1 MKLPQAVRTKIKQ
14 NLLNHFRSF
23 EAERNVNLYL
33 YDEILSTGE
42 KLRAFSQE
50 IYLSR
55 DTAFVLA
62 DLAPQYNWAHPC
74 QWCLHNA
81 RTGDLEVKID
91 SSFPPSQIIQNP
103 ESLELF
109 HSPIQLIDT
118 RARRAG
124 WEVKTKS
131 QLNVLSDHRGERYA
145 ILFSGSSNNRH
156 VNDIEFL
163 YRTLIDIY
171 GFNPA
176 NIYVLNFDGTINYN
190 RFPKPVKKWPGDDTA
205 YRMVVNGKGTRD
217 AFQATLAKLA
227 TQIHPEDL
235 LFIHTNDHGAGPGDG
250 VNDYCL
256 CTYDTSNWVAY
267 YVNDFVSDLSVLP
280 EFDVLIVM
288 MEQCRSGGFINPII
302 NNTPARWTHVAT
314 AVQASD
320 YSLGGGIFDPFAEDW
335 IAAIAGQYPDGSGLA
350 HVVDTNNDGRI
361 SAAEA
366 FAYADAVHHT
376 GDTPTF
382 AETPSGAGTWVFKG
396 GENMELYFY
405 PEKPEEVTRTFER
418 GKIEEARLFKLT
430 EIVKKLKDDIEE
442 SGSPKWE
449 VTLKG
454 YIEASSGGI
463 LPGGKTGFEAT
474 IKLSSP

>member
-1 MKLPQAVRTKIKQ
+1 MKLSQAVRTQIKQ
-14 NLLNHFRSF
+14 NLLNHFRTF
-23 EAERNVNLYL
+23 EAERNVNLFL
-33 YDEILSTGE
+33 YDEILNTGE
-42 KLRAFSQE
+42 MLRAFNQE

-55 DTAFVLA
+55 NTAFVLA

-81 RTGDLEVKID
+81 ETGDLEVKID
-91 SSFPPSQIIQNP
+91 ASFPPSQIIQNP

-109 HSPIQLIDT
+109 HAPIQFIDT
-118 RARRAG
+118 RTRRAN
-124 WEVKTKS
+124 WEIQTRSK
-131 QLNVLSDHRGERYA
+131 LNVLSDHRGERYA
-145 ILFSGSSNNRH
+145 ILFSGHSNNRH

-163 YRTLIDIY
+163 YRTLIDMY

-176 NIYVLNFDGTINYN
+176 NIHVLNYDGTVNYN
-190 RFPKPVKKWPGDDTA
+190 LFPKPVKNWPGDNTA
-205 YRMVVNGKGTRD
+205 YRMVVNGQGTRE
-217 AFQATLAKLA
+217 AFQATLATLA
-227 TQIHPEDL
+227 SRIRPEDL

-256 CTYDTSNWVAY
+256 CTYDANNWVAY
-267 YVNDFVSDLSVLP
+267 YVNDFVSDLSILP
-280 EFDVLIVM
+280 GFDVLIVM
-288 MEQCRSGGFINPII
+288 MEQCRSGGFITPII
-302 NNTPARWTHVAT
+302 NSTPARLTHVAT

-320 YSLGGGIFDPFAEDW
+320 YSLGGANFDPFAEDW
-335 IAAIAGQYPDGSGLA
+335 IASIAGQYPDGSGLA
-350 HVVDTNNDGRI
+350 QAVDTDNDGRI
-361 SAAEA
+361 SVAEA
-366 FAYADAVHHT
+366 FAYADAVHHP

-382 AETPSGAGTWVFKG
+382 AENPSGAGTWAFKE

-405 PEKPEEVTRTFER
+405 PEKPEEVTRAFER
-418 GKIEEARLFKLT
+418 GNVEEARLFKLT

-474 IKLSSP
+474 IKLTSP